1 MSGALGRIHAIARNT
16 FVEAY
21 RNRAFLGLSILAVLL
36 VIASLLLS
44 QLAIRDQAKRVVI
57 DFGQFAISLLSVITA
72 VVLGVILIFKEI
84 DRKTFYLIIP
94 KPIHRHEVILGKYL
108 GLMEVLFIVIIVMG
122 ASWFVAMKIR
132 DCEINQDMAKALLLV
147 LFEASIVVS
156 VALFF
161 SSFATPIMSGIFTFG
176 FYLVGCSTSVLQ
188 DILRAK
194 KGAIVTSQFLRGLAK
209 AIVYVFPDLGVF
221 NVSKEIIL
229 DVPVTWDYVFGC
241 FLYSLGYSLFFILLA
256 ILVFRRREFN

>member
-1 MSGALGRIHAIARNT
+1 MRGALGRIHAIAKNT

-21 RNRAFLGLSILAVLL
+21 RNRAFVGLSIVAVLL

-44 QLAIRDQAKRVVI
+44 QLAIKDQAKRVVI
-57 DFGQFAISLLSVITA
+57 DFGQFAISLLSVVTA

-84 DRKTFYLIIP
+84 DRKTFYLVIP
-94 KPIHRHEVILGKYL
+94 KPINRHEVILGKYL
-108 GLMEVLFIVIIVMG
+108 GLMEVLFIVILVMG
-122 ASWFVAMKIR
+122 LAWFLAMKVSE
-132 DCEINQDMAKALLLV
+132 CPLNNDMTKALVLV

-161 SSFATPIMSGIFTFG
+161 SSFATPIMSGIFAFG

-188 DILRAK
+188 DILHAK
-194 KGAIVTSQFLRGLAK
+194 KGAIVTSEFLRSFSK
-209 AIVYVFPDLGVF
+209 AIVYIFPDLAVF

-241 FLYSLGYSLFFILLA
+241 FLYALGYSLFFILLA